1 MASVKIGSL
10 DAHAM
15 GFSIGAVDTDTSFD
29 HSLGRTPVEAFV
41 VRKSSNANVYRGS
54 VAWTSTTINLRASAG
69 VSGRVY
75 IF

>member
-15 GFSIGAVDTDTSFD
+15 GFTIATVDTDTSFTHD
-29 HSLGRTPVEAFV
+29 LGRTPVEAFV
-41 VRKSSNANVYRGS
+41 IRKSANANIYRGS